1 MKIVNLI
8 IRLHAT
14 VNRREIHMNVKRFA
28 LLMLSVLLLAMMVV
42 PVTAQTPTPVPGSVA
57 DTDFYVEAFRRVNV
71 RSGPGVRYTRI
82 GSLNAG
88 DTADITGRADET
100 NSWLRIDFNGQ
111 EGWVSITV
119 VEVTGDPDSAP
130 VVEPGPN
137 AVLRTTAAQSL
148 AASQDDVVVVTRV
161 NANMRASSNPTSDV
175 VGVIPFGTRLEPNAR
190 SEGNNRIRV
199 IYNGVTGW
207 VSVGLVNITDGNINT
222 LPVAE

>member
-1 MKIVNLI
+1 M
-8 IRLHAT
+8 
-14 VNRREIHMNVKRFA
+14 HMNLKRLAF
-28 LLMLSVLLLAMMVV
+28 LILTVVVLAAMVV
-42 PVTAQTPTPVPGSVA
+42 PVTAQAPTPTPGSVA
-57 DTDFYVEAFRRVNV
+57 DTDFFVEAFRRVNV
-71 RSGPGVRYTRI
+71 RSGPSIRYTRI

-119 VEVTGDPDSAP
+119 IEVTGDPDAAA

-148 AASQDDVVVVTRV
+148 AASQSEVVVVTRV
-161 NANMRASSNPTSDV
+161 NANMRASSNPASDV

-190 SEGNNRIRV
+190 SEGNNRVRV
-199 IYNGVTGW
+199 NYNGVTGW
-207 VSVGLVNITDGNINT
+207 VSVGLVNITGGNINT
-222 LPVAE
+222 LPLAD